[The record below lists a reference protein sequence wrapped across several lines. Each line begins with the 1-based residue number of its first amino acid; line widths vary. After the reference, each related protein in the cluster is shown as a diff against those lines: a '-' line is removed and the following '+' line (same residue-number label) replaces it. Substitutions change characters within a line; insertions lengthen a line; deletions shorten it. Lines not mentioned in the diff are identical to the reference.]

1 MIEKNYEIILYGATG
16 FTGQLCA
23 KYLIDNYADLN
34 WAIAG
39 RDKEQIISFK
49 TNTNDHFLLD
59 EHHPLRV
66 EIKSSTQEPS
76 PYVLVRENLEGLLS
90 RNVYY
95 KLVNISVTRKLKH
108 KKIVGIWS
116 RNKFFELGEP

>member
-1 MIEKNYEIILYGATG
+1 VTPVEKIKLEVEDKP
-16 FTGQLCA
+16 F
-23 KYLIDNYADLN
+23 LIVDFS
-34 WAIAG
+34 IAG

-66 EIKSSTQEPS
+66 EIKSSTKEPS

-116 RNKFFELGEP
+116 RNQFFELGEP